1 MQLAAAQINFFTGFK
16 LSDLWF
22 LAEAAGRTLLIS
34 ALAISGGTILGAIF
48 GWILSVTKWRGEMT
62 LGVVLDIFRSVP
74 LLIQLILFYNF
85 FPIVGIP
92 LDSFTSGTIVLGF
105 YTSALV
111 AAVARGGIEAVPI
124 VTRRAARSLGMTYWQ
139 DLRYI
144 VLPIGLRAVLPSWTG
159 VALGVLKDSALVSVL
174 GYVEL
179 LRASQILITRTQEPF
194 LILAIVGAFY
204 FLLSFPIARL
214 TERLE
219 RRWQYD

>member
-1 MQLAAAQINFFTGFK
+1 MAETGTISFFTGFQ
-16 LSDLWF
+16 LSDLGF

-34 ALAISGGTILGAIF
+34 AVGISSGTLLGVLF
-48 GWILSVTKWRGEMT
+48 GWLLSVSGRVGAAT
-62 LGVVLDIFRSVP
+62 LGLVLDVFRSVP
-74 LLIQLILFYNF
+74 LIIQLVLFFNF
-85 FPIVGIP
+85 FPIVGFP
-92 LDSFTSGTIVLGF
+92 LDPFEAGTFVLMM

-111 AAVARGGIEAVPI
+111 AAVTRGGIEAVPI
-124 VTRRAARSLGMTYWQ
+124 TTRRAARSLGMSYWQ

-144 VLPIGLRAVLPSWTG
+144 VAPIGLRAVLPSWAG

-194 LILAIVGAFY
+194 LILAVVGAFY
-204 FLLSFPIARL
+204 FALSFPIARL

>member
-1 MQLAAAQINFFTGFK
+1 MDESATVPVFFSFRA
-16 LSDLWF
+16 SDLSF

-34 ALAISGGTILGAIF
+34 VLSISAGTVLGVIF
-48 GWILSVTKWRGEMT
+48 GWLLSVSRWAGAAT
-62 LGVVLDIFRSVP
+62 LGLVLDMFRSVP
-74 LLIQLILFYNF
+74 LIIQLVLFFNF
-85 FPIVGIP
+85 FPIIGFP
-92 LDSFTSGTIVLGF
+92 LDPFAAGTVVLML

-124 VTRRAARSLGMTYWQ
+124 STRRAARSLGMSYWQ
-139 DLRYI
+139 DLRY
-144 VLPIGLRAVLPSWTG
+144 VVWPIGLRAVLPSWAG

-194 LILAIVGAFY
+194 LILAVVGAFY
-204 FLLSFPIARL
+204 FALSFPIARF